1 VAEGAADLAAAVGA
15 AAVEAVGAAVVEA
28 AAAIAVVAVA
38 AATGKQTVL
47 IRSRLTIGF
56 CQGTDSS
63 VPKSVSA
70 SGVSTPEVSETDGRV
85 AHRAAARC
93 VSARAAA
100 FPARASSI
108 RSTRPP
114 AYR

>member
-1 VAEGAADLAAAVGA
+1 MAVEPAAAVEVVAAGAADLAAVVA

-38 AATGKQTVL
+38 AATGKRTL
-47 IRSRLTIGF
+47 IGQRPI
-56 CQGTDSS
+56 C
-63 VPKSVSA
+63 
-70 SGVSTPEVSETDGRV
+70 
-85 AHRAAARC
+85 AARC

>member
-1 VAEGAADLAAAVGA
+1 MVAALAEAAEVVAAGAADLE
-15 AAVEAVGAAVVEA
+15 EAEVVA
-28 AAAIAVVAVA
+28 AAAEVAGAAGVEVAAATAVVAVA
-38 AATGKQTVL
+38 AATGKQTL
-47 IRSRLTIGF
+47 IGRRPICAERIALINR
-56 CQGTDSS
+56 
-63 VPKSVSA
+63 A
-70 SGVSTPEVSETDGRV
+70 RRV